1 MIDTSRQRV
10 KISQVIENQL
20 PEFVQAESPLFVDF
34 MKQYYIS
41 QEYQG
46 GPVDVAEN
54 LDRYNKLQT
63 FVGAALTE
71 YTGLSTDTQSYSDTI
86 FVETTKGWPDKY
98 GLLKIDD
105 EIITYTGIGTTSFT
119 GCIRGF
125 SGVDS
130 LDRATRPDL
139 VSFQSTV
146 GAAHTGGTKV
156 FNLSNLFIQEFFN
169 KLKTTFANGFQ
180 NRTLD
185 GSIDEVQFI
194 RQIKDFYR
202 TKGTEEAYKILF
214 KVLFGSEVNII
225 KPSDFLLKPSDGDYS
240 FTQDFVAKLVT
251 GDPRALKGS
260 TLFQDTDAD
269 DKTIPGASGA
279 ISDVKEFM
287 YDGERYYQISLTE
300 ESIQGNFVIP
310 GRTRL
315 TDSVSIG
322 ATVITVDTTV
332 GFPTS
337 GTLNLVQNDIV
348 GVTSYTG
355 KTSNQFLGIT
365 TTPQTYSVS
374 DEVRYGNVAYG
385 YSAGNISKKIEVL
398 ITGVLGGF
406 DVPEDTYY
414 FNKGDRIRVGNL
426 GVMKVSQ
433 DQSFNSWIHNT
444 AVKHAPISFI
454 RISSDS
460 FSVST
465 AADNDFLQK
474 DTIEVLNS
482 DSEIIGT
489 GKITSVVSN
498 GSFVLGE
505 LPGIDP
511 SNVTFIRRRV
521 LRGNSTVHENIT
533 KYTTDVQNTYDH
545 ESGKKDP
552 KPPHPHVY
560 TTSPSIPSLGQEPI
574 TVSDRSITWTGVT
587 GGDTIQ
593 LIQVTDGA
601 KDHGFY
607 SGEVVTFNIIEGSLG
622 DLQNGKN
629 LSLIHI

>member
-1 MIDTSRQRV
+1 M
-10 KISQVIENQL
+10 
-20 PEFVQAESPLFVDF
+20 
-34 MKQYYIS
+34 
-41 QEYQG
+41 
-46 GPVDVAEN
+46 
-54 LDRYNKLQT
+54 
-63 FVGAALTE
+63 
-71 YTGLSTDTQSYSDTI
+71 
-86 FVETTKGWPDKY
+86 
-98 GLLKIDD
+98 
-105 EIITYTGIGTTSFT
+105 
-119 GCIRGF
+119 
-125 SGVDS
+125 
-130 LDRATRPDL
+130 
-139 VSFQSTV
+139 SFQSTV

-332 GFPTS
+332 GFPTT

-374 DEVRYGNVAYG
+374 DEVRYGNVLMD
-385 YSAGNISKKIEVL
+385 I
-398 ITGVLGGF
+398 
-406 DVPEDTYY
+406 
-414 FNKGDRIRVGNL
+414 
-426 GVMKVSQ
+426 
-433 DQSFNSWIHNT
+433 
-444 AVKHAPISFI
+444 
-454 RISSDS
+454 
-460 FSVST
+460 
-465 AADNDFLQK
+465 LQ
-474 DTIEVLNS
+474 V
-482 DSEIIGT
+482 
-489 GKITSVVSN
+489 TSVKRLK
-498 GSFVLGE
+498 F
-505 LPGIDP
+505 
-511 SNVTFIRRRV
+511 
-521 LRGNSTVHENIT
+521 
-533 KYTTDVQNTYDH
+533 
-545 ESGKKDP
+545 
-552 KPPHPHVY
+552 
-560 TTSPSIPSLGQEPI
+560 
-574 TVSDRSITWTGVT
+574 
-587 GGDTIQ
+587 
-593 LIQVTDGA
+593 
-601 KDHGFY
+601 
-607 SGEVVTFNIIEGSLG
+607 
-622 DLQNGKN
+622 
-629 LSLIHI
+629 